1 MKPHLLGL
9 IYVMLIT
16 TCPLAASGEA
26 MCQGV
31 SSSGY
36 ALDISSKL
44 ESTSEPSFLRAV
56 YDREFTVPFK
66 MRFSFGEFYRDL
78 TAIHRRLT
86 IGPNGTRALQS
97 RALNSPEVVATWS
110 NTSGPVRP
118 TQSLGIGQQMGDLVD
133 VEFFTTSSVGKIRQK
148 LQIACLPDGWRVN
161 GIWYFPSGSK

>member
-1 MKPHLLGL
+1 
-9 IYVMLIT
+9 
-16 TCPLAASGEA
+16 

-31 SSSGY
+31 PSSWY

-44 ESTSEPSFLRAV
+44 ESTSDPSFLRIV

-78 TAIHRRLT
+78 TDIHRRLT
-86 IGPNGTRALQS
+86 IGATSTRALQS
-97 RALNSPEVVATWS
+97 RALSSPEVVATWS

-118 TQSLGIGQQMGDLVD
+118 TQNLETGQQMGDLVD

-148 LQIACLPDGWRVN
+148 LQLACLLSGWRVN
-161 GIWYFPSGSK
+161 GIWYFPSGSR